1 MSKNK
6 ILESIEV
13 GLLEYYISLDYTLK
27 SESISIAA
35 EESNFYGAESHRY
48 DKLAKRILFKAKLEA
63 RKNLQAKVIS
73 LSKASE
79 KLAMLDKAMEG
90 KVFPIFKKHI
100 EKYGLAANY
109 RNFEA
114 MTEDEM
120 KELLRQL
127 NHTDLLDDIISELED
142 E

>member
-6 ILESIEV
+6 ILESIEE
-13 GLLEYYISLDYTLK
+13 GLLEYYISLDYTPK
-27 SESISIAA
+27 SKSMVA
-35 EESNFYGAESHRY
+35 EESNSYGADNHKY

-63 RKNLQAKVIS
+63 RKTLQAKVIS
-73 LSKASE
+73 LSEASE
-79 KLAMLDKAMEG
+79 KLAILDKEMEG

-100 EKYGLAANY
+100 EEFGLAANY
-109 RNFEA
+109 RNFDA

-120 KELLRQL
+120 KEILGQL
-127 NHTDLLDDIISELED
+127 NHTALLDDIIAELED